1 MKRHKYTGN
10 CELCNRFQP
19 LSFHHLIPVT
29 VHKNKWF
36 KKNFD
41 KMDMATRGFML
52 CSDCH
57 EYIHQSYKAKELGR
71 RLNTEDALKKDSK
84 IAKFLKFVKKK
95 K

>member
-1 MKRHKYTGN
+1 MKLHKYIDN
-10 CELCNRFQP
+10 CKLCNRVKP

-41 KMDMATRGFML
+41 KMDMKTRGLML

-57 EYIHQSYKAKELGR
+57 KYIHQSYGAKELGR
-71 RLNTEDALKKDSK
+71 RLNTEEALRNDSK
-84 IAKFLKFVKKK
+84 IAKFLKFVRKKK
-95 K
+95 